1 MDVKDGTANEKTS
14 FERISLEKLEKL
26 ESNAAAQEDH
36 QPPEILRHYSNEE
49 LEALEKKLVRKIDFR
64 SLPILIVLFLLNILD
79 RNAIAN
85 ARLGGLEASLGID
98 DVQYQT
104 AVMVLWAGYISMMIP
119 SNMVLSI
126 FKPRLYLPTVVII
139 WGIVSGATGFVQN
152 FAGLVALRFLV
163 GVTEA
168 PYFPG
173 CIFFLSCWYTRQE
186 LPSRIAI
193 FYSGY
198 TLSSAFG
205 GLIAAGIVNGME
217 GLGGYPSWRWIFI
230 IEGALTIVLA
240 FAGYALLPD
249 YPSNTS
255 WLSAEETAL
264 AQWRLER
271 RLDGAKDE
279 VSDSVFVGLK
289 QAVGDPLVY
298 LLVFIQTCAVI
309 SMSFTYFFPSI
320 VSTLGYPRVETLL
333 LTAPPYFLAFLY
345 SIGNSWHS
353 GRTGEH
359 CFHIVSACVISACGQ
374 IISMTTYNTGAR
386 YFAMFLQAMGSF
398 SAFQLILSWVSATIP
413 RPKAKRSVTIA
424 MATAIS
430 NATNISSAYLYPA
443 WSAPLYRMGC
453 IVLTVALL
461 CCATASLTLR
471 FLLQKRNQAFDQAVG
486 HEGVEGGTG
495 RMFRYAL

>member
-1 MDVKDGTANEKTS
+1 MDVNRKSVEKDVDIEQI
-14 FERISLEKLEKL
+14 E
-26 ESNAAAQEDH
+26 AAAETRNNV
-36 QPPEILRHYSNEE
+36 PEILRNHTPEE
-49 LEALEKKLVRKIDFR
+49 LAALEKKLVRKIDFR
-64 SLPILIVLFLLNILD
+64 ALPILIVLFLLNILD

-119 SNMVLSI
+119 SNMLLSI
-126 FKPRLYLPTVVII
+126 FKPRLYLPTVVIV

-173 CIFFLSCWYTRQE
+173 CIFFLSCWYTRKE
-186 LPSRIAI
+186 LPSRIAT

-205 GLIAAGIVNGME
+205 GLIAAGIVDGME

-240 FAGYALLPD
+240 FAGYMLLPN

-255 WLSAEETAL
+255 FLSQEETAM
-264 AQWRLER
+264 AQWRLNREN
-271 RLDGAKDE
+271 DGVADE
-279 VSDSVFVGLK
+279 VNESVFTGLK
-289 QAVGDPLVY
+289 QAFSDPKVP
-298 LLVFIQTCAVI
+298 LLVFIQTCAVV

-320 VSTLGYPRVETLL
+320 VQTLGFPRVETLL
-333 LTAPPYFLAFLY
+333 LTCPPYFLAFLF
-345 SIGNSWHS
+345 SILNSWHS
-353 GRTGEH
+353 GRSGEH
-359 CFHIVSACVISACGQ
+359 CFHIVTACTISAVGQ
-374 IISMTTYNTGAR
+374 IISMSTYKTGPR

-398 SAFQLILSWVSATIP
+398 SAFQLILPWVSATVA
-413 RPKAKRSVTIA
+413 RPKSKRAVVLALATSV
-424 MATAIS
+424 S
-430 NATNISSAYLYPA
+430 NMTNIATAYLYPK

-453 IVLTVALL
+453 IVLTVALV
-461 CCATASLTLR
+461 CCAAASLILR
-471 FLLQKRNQAFDQAVG
+471 FWLKKLNRKADQAVG
-486 HEGVEGGTG
+486 LEGIANGPGVL
-495 RMFRYAL
+495 FRYIL